1 MTIPSFRRSSAPK
14 REETPRNRKR
24 ERFRGSRQ
32 SRGYG
37 RDWELLRDK
46 YFEAKKGICE
56 ECARRGYL
64 EMGNVVDHIEPVKDA
79 PDKRLEWGNLQVL
92 CTTHHA
98 GFKARIED
106 FARRTGQIEL
116 LQQWMHMPES
126 RPAAFQIM
134 RFGPLKGLLD
144 NGEEPKEKT

>member
-1 MTIPSFRRSSAPK
+1 MQPDKRRRRIIMTIPSFRRSSAPK

-92 CTTHHA
+92 WRRANCFCA
-98 GFKARIED
+98 ND
-106 FARRTGQIEL
+106 FATFDHNL
-116 LQQWMHMPES
+116 H
-126 RPAAFQIM
+126 
-134 RFGPLKGLLD
+134 
-144 NGEEPKEKT
+144 